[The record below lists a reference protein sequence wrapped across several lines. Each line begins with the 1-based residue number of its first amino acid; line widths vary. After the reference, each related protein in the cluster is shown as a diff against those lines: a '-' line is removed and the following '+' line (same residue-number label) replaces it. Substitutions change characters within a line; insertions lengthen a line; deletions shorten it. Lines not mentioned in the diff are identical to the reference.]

1 MANVGQDDYTAVN
14 FHGMEQ
20 AKADFELIYRAVEDE
35 LGDLNK
41 DLVNLLGEWV
51 GQANNQYG
59 ETMAKWNRAAGD
71 MATTLQ
77 ALHITIGDVHSNYS
91 EAELANAKLW
101 QA

>member
-1 MANVGQDDYTAVN
+1 MSVGQDDYTAVN

-20 AKADFELIYRAVEDE
+20 AKADFELIYRAVADE
-35 LGDLNK
+35 LDDLNK
-41 DLVNLLGEWV
+41 DLVSLLGEWV

-59 ETMAKWNRAAGD
+59 QTMDRWNKAAGD

-77 ALHITIGDVHSNYS
+77 ALHITIGDVHANYS
-91 EAELANAKLW
+91 AAEQANARLW